1 MLKYLA
7 ASTIVDHQDTILIAK
22 MQHKSKDN
30 YKLILLARAAYRVV
44 KSLASATE
52 LCEDR
57 LKSST
62 SMYRIGNVDFGP
74 TCASND
80 FCYRR
85 IFA

>member
-1 MLKYLA
+1 MSKLTQFCEVSAGRWGQEMLKYLA
-7 ASTIVDHQDTILIAK
+7 ASTIVDHQDTILIAR

-62 SMYRIGNVDFGP
+62 SM
-74 TCASND
+74 
-80 FCYRR
+80 
-85 IFA
+85 